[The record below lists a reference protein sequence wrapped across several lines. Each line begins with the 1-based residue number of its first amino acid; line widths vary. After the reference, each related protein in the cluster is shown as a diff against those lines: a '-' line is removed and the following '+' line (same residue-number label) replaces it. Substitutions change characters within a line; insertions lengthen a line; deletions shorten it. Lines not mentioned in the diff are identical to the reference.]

1 VLPKLGSIMKNILNT
16 DNSSVDCTEPTNL
29 LRWQKEGTKK
39 VLMQMWMSKITS
51 KKEWKKVPEE

>member
-1 VLPKLGSIMKNILNT
+1 MKNILNT